1 MNDIQSKSVARNR
14 AIRLDRVCDLTGAS
28 RSTIWR
34 RVLDDPDFPK
44 PFKLSAGITVW
55 DEGEV
60 FTWIAAKK
68 NAVPHT
74 QRPLGPE
81 GSVASQQRRAGAK
94 GLSEVPTALNAG
106 GRNVDRA

>member
-1 MNDIQSKSVARNR
+1 MNDNHPSSVARTR
-14 AIRLDRVCDLTGAS
+14 AIRLNGVCDLTGAS

-60 FTWIAAKK
+60 FSWIAAKK
-68 NAVPHT
+68 NAVPHANA
-74 QRPLGPE
+74 PLAPKAQSRHSKDAPG
-81 GSVASQQRRAGAK
+81 RRCP
-94 GLSEVPTALNAG
+94 SEVPAALNAG

>member
-1 MNDIQSKSVARNR
+1 MNQNQSNSAARTR

-60 FTWIAAKK
+60 FHWLVTKK
-68 NAVPHT
+68 KAGSRANARLDPRT
-74 QRPLGPE
+74 K
-81 GSVASQQRRAGAK
+81 ASPAHRAG
-94 GLSEVPTALNAG
+94 GN
-106 GRNVDRA
+106 

>member
-1 MNDIQSKSVARNR
+1 MTNILPNSVPPTR

-60 FTWIAAKK
+60 TAWLISRRTAARNNTRRLTPNKK
-68 NAVPHT
+68 DYADA
-74 QRPLGPE
+74 PL
-81 GSVASQQRRAGAK
+81 
-94 GLSEVPTALNAG
+94 
-106 GRNVDRA
+106 